1 MSRNESDLREPRAPE
16 GPEMIASMRQ
26 GVIEA
31 LREHKSEGRSI
42 IAWDRESRQI
52 VEIPSSEIVIPEDV
66 VDGGSD

>member
-31 LREHKSEGRSI
+31 LREHKSEGRSV

-52 VEIPSSEIVIPEDV
+52 VELPPSEIVIPEDL
-66 VDGGSD
+66 VDRGSD